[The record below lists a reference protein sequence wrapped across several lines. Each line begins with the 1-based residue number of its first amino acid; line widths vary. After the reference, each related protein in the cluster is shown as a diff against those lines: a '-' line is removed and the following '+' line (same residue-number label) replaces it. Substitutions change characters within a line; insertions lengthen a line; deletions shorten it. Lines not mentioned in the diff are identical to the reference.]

1 MDMENK
7 AYFSK
12 QKGFEFM
19 KTIKYYLE
27 YSEIRYLQSS
37 IVTTLCFASEMKSPA
52 FTKTG
57 LFSDKS
63 RKIFKYTLG

>member
-7 AYFSK
+7 VYFSK

-27 YSEIRYLQSS
+27 YSQRFGIYNHQS
-37 IVTTLCFASEMKSPA
+37 
-52 FTKTG
+52 
-57 LFSDKS
+57 
-63 RKIFKYTLG
+63 

>member
-37 IVTTLCFASEMKSPA
+37 IVTKLCFASEMKSPA
-52 FTKTG
+52 FTKT
-57 LFSDKS
+57 
-63 RKIFKYTLG
+63 